1 MNGDRILA
9 RRRLLS
15 GWFSVD
21 RVTLMLD
28 DREIERDLIVHVSGA
43 VLLPYDPAR
52 QVALMVSETR
62 LGVLAAG
69 EPDLWEGIAG
79 ALDGETPEACAR
91 REALEEGGLALHT
104 LEPVGTVWAT
114 PSSSTEQV
122 HLFLAPYAPVDRVGQ
137 GGGLAEEGERLEV
150 REVPLAELGDAARSG
165 RVRDAKTLML
175 VQALML
181 RRPDLF

>member
-1 MNGDRILA
+1 VNGDRILG

-21 RVTLMLD
+21 RMTMTLSG
-28 DREIERDLIVHVSGA
+28 REIERDLVVHVSGA

-52 QVALMVSETR
+52 RVALMVSETR
-62 LGVLAAG
+62 LGPLEAG

-79 ALDGETPEACAR
+79 ALDGDTPESCAR
-91 REALEEGGLALHT
+91 REALEEGGLRLHT

-114 PSSSTEQV
+114 PSTSTERV
-122 HLFLAPYAPVDRVGQ
+122 HLFLAPYGTGDRVGP

-150 REVPLAELGDAARSG
+150 REVPLADLGEAVRSG
-165 RVRDAKTLML
+165 RQPDAKTLML